1 MLPDAPLSAIIRP
14 MDPELFLQRWTAA
27 RGRTEALIDSASAV
41 SPEFT
46 PRDGYRSI
54 AAQIAHIIAAQMT
67 ITEGLE
73 SGRFAW
79 AENNEQTS
87 SVPLSE
93 LVETSQE
100 LTSRLV
106 AMLREKDRAWFEEKP
121 YPKHSMS
128 RSDWLWALLEHE
140 IHHAGQLS
148 LMIRLAG
155 GEPARVFL

>member
-1 MLPDAPLSAIIRP
+1 MDA
-14 MDPELFLQRWTAA
+14 ELFLQRWTAA
-27 RGRTEALIDSASAV
+27 RGRTEALIDSATAV

-46 PRDGYRSI
+46 PREGYRTI
-54 AAQIAHIIAAQMT
+54 ASQIAHIIAAQMT

-79 AENNEQTS
+79 AENSEQTS
-87 SVPLSE
+87 AVPLSE
-93 LVETSQE
+93 LVETSRE

-106 AMLREKDRAWFEEKP
+106 SLLREKEPAWFEESP
-121 YPKHSMS
+121 YPKRTMT

-148 LMIRLAG
+148 LTIRLAG
-155 GEPARVFL
+155 GEPAAVFL